1 MPLFYNSD
9 IVGKKL
15 SVVDELL
22 LLNPHQIP
30 LISMLGFGE
39 AIAQTNHQW
48 FEDEMFGDE
57 TKVNGAKLSTDT
69 SVVVVDVEPFR
80 VGHVV
85 KIGDE
90 LLLVTAVNTGT
101 KTLTVTRSYG
111 GTTAAAIADQAKIE
125 VMFVEGQE
133 GNTARAGRVKQR
145 TQIQNYTQIFDDTVE
160 LSGTAT
166 SIAQYGISNLYEYEK
181 QKKLLEL
188 SLQLEKALINGVGV
202 NNGNIRQMKGIR
214 NFIQTNVTNAS
225 STALTAAMIND
236 AIQAVYDKGG
246 FQTGGDY
253 KIIVSPKQ
261 KRAISAFDNN
271 KLYIQQAEN
280 SRGVNVETFVSDFGK
295 FEIAVNNNLA
305 SDELILL
312 DANRVTIRPLVD
324 RSFFHK
330 FLGEVGDSTRGIL
343 VGEYTLEFQQ
353 EKAHAR
359 IKGLA

>member
-1 MPLFYNSD
+1 MYNAD
-9 IVGKKL
+9 IIGKKL

-48 FEDEMFGDE
+48 FEDEIFGDE
-57 TKVNGAKLSTDT
+57 SKVVGAVTNVAT
-69 SVVVVDVEPFR
+69 SVVVADGSIFR
-80 VGHVV
+80 VGHVIKV
-85 KIGDE
+85 GDE
-90 LLLVTAVNTGT
+90 LLYVSAVASN
-101 KTLTVTRSYG
+101 TLTVTRGYA
-111 GTTAAAIADQAKIE
+111 GTTAAAIADQAKVE

-133 GNTARAGRVKQR
+133 GNTARAGRVKPR
-145 TQIQNYTQIFDDTVE
+145 TQVQNYTQIFDDTVE

-166 SIAQYGISNLYEYEK
+166 SIAQYGIDNLYEYEK

-188 SLQLEKALINGVGV
+188 SLQLEKALINGVGL

-214 NFIQTNVTNAS
+214 SFIQTNVTNAGA
-225 STALTAAMIND
+225 ALTATHIND
-236 AIQAVYDKGG
+236 AIQSVYDKGG
-246 FQTGGDY
+246 FQSGGDY
-253 KIIVSPKQ
+253 KILVSPKQ

-271 KLYIQQAEN
+271 KLYITQAEN
-280 SRGVNVETFVSDFGK
+280 SRGVAVDSFVSDFGV

-312 DANRVTIRPLVD
+312 DASRAKIRPLVN
-324 RSFFHK
+324 REFFHK
-330 FLGEVGDSTRGIL
+330 FLGEVGDSTRGML